1 GFVVLPWAGELD
13 ITPLI
18 NWLGVGVA
26 NTAYPVRF
34 IGADINIG
42 VIYLIATAAM
52 GVYGVSLGGWA
63 SNNKWSF
70 LGGLRAS
77 AQMISYEIP
86 MGLTLLCVV
95 LAAGTVSPYGL
106 VEQQLSGQWNL
117 LQQPLAAIIFYTCLL
132 AESNRAPF
140 DLAEAESELIG
151 GFHTEYSSMKFAM
164 FFLGEYFHI
173 ITGSAFFVVI
183 FLGGWSINPFTHH
196 DLPVVGGPL
205 LMLAQFVI
213 VFTKVALMV
222 SLTMAVR
229 WTVPR
234 FRFDQLMRLSWEG
247 LIPISL
253 LLLLTVSFF
262 VYFDVVSY
270 LWLGSLGAMVVIYF
284 LKPVLAGH
292 LEANQR
298 VRMIGSRFSPLTDSD
313 STLANRPSVALDDS
327 AIPDPRQGMISSH

>member
-1 GFVVLPWAGELD
+1 
-13 ITPLI
+13 
-18 NWLGVGVA
+18 
-26 NTAYPVRF
+26 
-34 IGADINIG
+34 
-42 VIYLIATAAM
+42 M
-52 GVYGVSLGGWA
+52 
-63 SNNKWSF
+63 
-70 LGGLRAS
+70 
-77 AQMISYEIP
+77 
-86 MGLTLLCVV
+86 
-95 LAAGTVSPYGL
+95 
-106 VEQQLSGQWNL
+106 
-117 LQQPLAAIIFYTCLL
+117 
-132 AESNRAPF
+132 
-140 DLAEAESELIG
+140 
-151 GFHTEYSSMKFAM
+151 
-164 FFLGEYFHI
+164 
-173 ITGSAFFVVI
+173 VI